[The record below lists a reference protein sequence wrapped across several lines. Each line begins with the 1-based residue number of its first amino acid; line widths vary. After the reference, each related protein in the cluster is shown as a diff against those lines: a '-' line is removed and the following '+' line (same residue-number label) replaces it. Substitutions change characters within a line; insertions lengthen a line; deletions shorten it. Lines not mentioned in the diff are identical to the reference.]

1 MASRERDIGRSYA
14 SGSHKRKII
23 LKEEERKKKDAA
35 SSKKITAMFV
45 KPTAVS
51 TVTAANNTTELES
64 SEVEDT
70 PPSTPTSPTPALSAS
85 NFTNRPF
92 SK

>member
-1 MASRERDIGRSYA
+1 MNVYESYA
-14 SGSHKRKII
+14 SGSHKRKMI

-35 SSKKITAMFV
+35 SSKKITDMSV

-51 TVTAANNTTELES
+51 DVTAANNTTELES

-85 NFTNRPF
+85 NV
-92 SK
+92 